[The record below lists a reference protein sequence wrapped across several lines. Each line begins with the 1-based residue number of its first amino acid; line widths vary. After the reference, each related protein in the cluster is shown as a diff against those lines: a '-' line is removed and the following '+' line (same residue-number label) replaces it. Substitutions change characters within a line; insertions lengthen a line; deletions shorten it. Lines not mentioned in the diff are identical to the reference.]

1 MPSSIRRPRS
11 AAPTSEPTTPA
22 RAARP
27 RSDDDRPAFPRALVV
42 AAASVVV
49 IAGIRAAQDL
59 VGSVLVACFLA
70 ILSYPLVSSLE
81 LRGVPRSLAVLF
93 VVVLDAT
100 ILVGVGLL
108 LASLVSDLSIEPER
122 LAEPMMAAITDVA
135 RWLERFGVVLGSSAA
150 KGTAAV
156 DGAVGGAMGSIVDDG
171 AIVRMVTGT
180 IGGVATV
187 LSHTLII
194 TLLMVF
200 ILLEAAMFPW
210 KVRAALGDAK
220 ADLSALAKIT
230 SEVQRYLRLKTIINA
245 ASGIS
250 IATLLGALGI
260 HYAPLWGVLVFFLN
274 YIPSLGSMIAL
285 ALVALVT
292 LAQLGPAWAIFAGVA
307 TVVIHTLI
315 LNVLEPAWLGRRFGL
330 SSLAVFLSLLAWGW
344 VLGPLGMLFAVPLTV
359 IVKIGLEHS
368 ERHRWVGVLLEPG
381 RSLFDRPPGSRP

>member
-1 MPSSIRRPRS
+1 MLLSLRRPRP
-11 AAPTSEPTTPA
+11 AATSPSPDLATPP
-22 RAARP
+22 RAAKP
-27 RSDDDRPAFPRALVV
+27 KPEPSAPAYPRALMI
-42 AAASVVV
+42 AAATV
-49 IAGIRAAQDL
+49 IVLAGIRAAQDL

-81 LRGVPRSLAVLF
+81 LRGVPRFLAVIA

-100 ILVGVGLL
+100 VLVGVGLL
-108 LASLVSDLSIEPER
+108 VASLVSDLSIEPER
-122 LAEPMMAAITDVA
+122 LAEPMKAAITDVA
-135 RWLERFGVVLGSSAA
+135 RWLERFGVVLGPAAA
-150 KGTAAV
+150 K
-156 DGAVGGAMGSIVDDG
+156 DNPMGSIVDDS

-194 TLLMVF
+194 TLTMVF

-210 KVRAALGDAK
+210 KVRAALGDAH
-220 ADLSALAKIT
+220 ADLSALTKIT
-230 SEVQRYLRLKTIINA
+230 IEVQRYLRLKTIINA

-250 IATLLGALGI
+250 IATLLGILGI

-307 TVVIHTLI
+307 TVVIHTII

-330 SSLAVFLSLLAWGW
+330 SSLVVFLSLLAWGW

-359 IVKIGLEHS
+359 IVKIGLENS
-368 ERHRWVGVLLEPG
+368 ERYRWIGVLLEPG
-381 RSLFDRPPGSRP
+381 RALFGPGAAGGRSAAP